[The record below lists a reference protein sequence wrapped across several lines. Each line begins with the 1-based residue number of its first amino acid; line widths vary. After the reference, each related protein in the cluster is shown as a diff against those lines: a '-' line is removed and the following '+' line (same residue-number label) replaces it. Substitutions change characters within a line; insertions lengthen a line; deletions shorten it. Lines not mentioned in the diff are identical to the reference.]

1 MISKHYDGSLIGHC
15 GHNKTIELI
24 QQNYQFPNMRKAVEE
39 YIKQYITWAQNK
51 PARHKPYGKQQQIEV
66 P

>member
-1 MISKHYDGSLIGHC
+1 MISIHHDRPLLEHPGHD
-15 GHNKTIELI
+15 KTIELI

-39 YIKQYITWAQNK
+39 YIKQCTTCAQNK
-51 PARHKPYGKQQQIEV
+51 PARYKPYGNQQQIKV